1 MLRPLIIS
9 LCFTLGSGIQ
19 AAEETAPKGI
29 NVRFFAAALNEGQG
43 PVCVVSGKTKGASF
57 DIPMTSL
64 SEAQGVSSRDFIL
77 AVAAPE
83 SPDKPPVPLV
93 TLHLPDQGSD
103 FRILLVPAPNS
114 TYKAVVI
121 RGDDSKFRHGD
132 FFFINL
138 SNQPILG
145 ALGSTRVDLKLGAQ
159 ELVRPTGAKSE
170 TFFVVKFARR
180 EGEMVV
186 PMSDTCW
193 PIVKDNRSY
202 VLFYNGKNGRPAF
215 RAVDEF
221 MAIEAPAP

>member
-43 PVCVVSGKTKGASF
+43 PVCVVSGKTKGVSF

-64 SEAQGVSSRDFIL
+64 SQAQGVPSRDFML
-77 AVAAPE
+77 AAAATAASDQP
-83 SPDKPPVPLV
+83 SVPLV

-103 FRILLVPAPNS
+103 FRILLVPAPNNA
-114 TYKAVVI
+114 YKAVVI

-145 ALGSTRVDLKLGAQ
+145 ALGSTRLDLKPGAQ

-221 MAIEAPAP
+221 MPIEAPAP